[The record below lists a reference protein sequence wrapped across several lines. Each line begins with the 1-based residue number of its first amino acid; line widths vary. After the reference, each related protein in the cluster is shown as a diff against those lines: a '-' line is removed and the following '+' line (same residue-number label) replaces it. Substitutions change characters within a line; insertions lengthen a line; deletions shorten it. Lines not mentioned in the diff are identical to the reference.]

1 MRVLFIFLIVPLSLV
16 LLSVQEIQK
25 RLEDAYSK
33 ENAHVEEQRLNFVN
47 TVLPILEK
55 SIIEGKIAVYFRPND
70 GFAGYE
76 CNGRYEDIRPE
87 TFCDWWNQY
96 FNTTTACT
104 FAPEVKSCPL
114 AIRFAKK

>member
-1 MRVLFIFLIVPLSLV
+1 MKGLVFFLLLIHMCFS

-33 ENAHVEEQRLNFVN
+33 ENAHVEDQRLNFVN

-70 GFAGYE
+70 SAGYE
-76 CNGRYEDIRPE
+76 CNGRYEDIRPK

-96 FNTTTACT
+96 FNTTTTCT
-104 FAPEVKSCPL
+104 FAPEVQSCPL
-114 AIRFAKK
+114 AISFAKK